1 MKDDT
6 FLQDIFGLSVDRM
19 TFCRSIPLRRF
30 VEHVE
35 YLMKNDKEE
44 LNEEYKVCQQLF
56 HILFIYT

>member
-1 MKDDT
+1 
-6 FLQDIFGLSVDRM
+6 M

-56 HILFIYT
+56 HILFIHLVKL